1 MLSPSA
7 ISSSGVSTICDG
19 SGIHGN
25 SNCSNNNNIQHK
37 NNQHSNQQ
45 SNKRQFSPSESE
57 DIQAN
62 LTRQLD
68 VDNVQFRSNGTG
80 GNVAYL
86 EGWRAINL
94 ANEIFGFNGW
104 SSEILQIKTE
114 FSETDSN
121 GRHTVGVSCRVRISL
136 RDGTF
141 HDDIGYGSGE
151 NQRSKATCYDKAYKE
166 SVTDAMKRAL
176 RLFGNRLGNCTYDK
190 QFIKNLRAPRPSY
203 VSDLGASL
211 TGGSATV
218 NQQPNHQSSAPAP
231 VGQWGGN
238 GNQAKIAKKSPPKF
252 VVPQSTTAPLQKKT
266 SPLLECVATAFTTE
280 EEIVFEDLSQLEETA
295 VSVTSITTPPPPPP
309 QQQQKFVGLNKSLA
323 YDITSDPTVVM
334 TGIGGGVGGGG
345 GQSSS
350 MRGYKFGGHNHHG
363 FSGARHH
370 VTVPLDQLYNNNS
383 SNNNTNNNNHST
395 NKK

>member
-7 ISSSGVSTICDG
+7 ISSSGVGCVSSDG
-19 SGIHGN
+19 FGGASGIHENVNCGN
-25 SNCSNNNNIQHK
+25 NDNDKNNNN
-37 NNQHSNQQ
+37 QQ
-45 SNKRQFSPSESE
+45 NSKRQFSSSESE

-62 LTRQLD
+62 LTRPLD

-203 VSDLGASL
+203 VTDYA
-211 TGGSATV
+211 A
-218 NQQPNHQSSAPAP
+218 NQQPKHQSPGPAPAPAP
-231 VGQWGGN
+231 VGQWGSN

-280 EEIVFEDLSQLEETA
+280 EEIVFEDLSQLEE
-295 VSVTSITTPPPPPP
+295 SVTSITTPPPQQKQQP
-309 QQQQKFVGLNKSLA
+309 QQQQQQPKIVGLNKSLA

-334 TGIGGGVGGGG
+334 TGIGGGVGAA

-363 FSGARHH
+363 FSHH
-370 VTVPLDQLYNNNS
+370 VTMPLDQLYNNNT
-383 SNNNTNNNNHST
+383 NNINNTNNHHHHST